1 MSLYNLEAIKIT
13 LPAAFQSIAWRG
25 GQDSTYFVFLRQ
37 SIIIAKTKSMNGDQG
52 TVRNNAFSNVPKK
65 NHHS

>member
-25 GQDSTYFVFLRQ
+25 GQDSTYFICLRK
-37 SIIIAKTKSMNGDQG
+37 SIIIAKTKIIAILAPMAYLEV
-52 TVRNNAFSNVPKK
+52 TKCYT
-65 NHHS
+65 